1 MNNIINVFG
10 LQENYG
16 LDKIE
21 LRDNGAGIPAS
32 DISFVAKKYHTSKI
46 TSFSDLEDLVTYGFR
61 GEALGSLCNVS
72 SLSITTRTKEEE
84 VSSTYSFNHQGQITS
99 SRPSHLGVGKGILRY
114 CESTNLK
121 RQV

>member
-1 MNNIINVFG
+1 MHNIINIFG

-46 TSFSDLEDLVTYGFR
+46 TSFSDLEDLETYGFR

-84 VSSTYSFNHQGQITS
+84 VSSTYNFNHQGQITS
-99 SRPSHLGVGKGILRY
+99 SRPSHLGIGKGILIHVY
-114 CESTNLK
+114 C
-121 RQV
+121 